1 MVKTYSHIIIW
12 YFLCF
17 GSRINALLW
26 STFFFLY
33 VDIWPWFWRGWKDVD
48 DDDDGFSCSFESL
61 SVAICLSS
69 SLVTF
74 FEVNY
79 SLPYSLWSLKS
90 VFHWHKSCTWLILL
104 MASARFQSIKSP
116 YVTINHE
123 RESKLDNKIPLQMER
138 RILRGM
144 KLANI
149 LSYQM
154 FSSNDS
160 ILSMLCH
167 YLGQFQEILD
177 IVLYPL
183 LGWQIV
189 VI

>member
-1 MVKTYSHIIIW
+1 MFWVKNK
-12 YFLCF
+12 CF
-17 GSRINALLW
+17 VVES
-26 STFFFLY
+26 FFFLY
-33 VDIWPWFWRGWKDVD
+33 VGIWPWFWRGWKDVD

-74 FEVNY
+74 FEVNH

-123 RESKLDNKIPLQMER
+123 RESKLDNKIPLQMET

>member
-1 MVKTYSHIIIW
+1 M
-12 YFLCF
+12 LCC
-17 GSRINALLW
+17 GAL
-26 STFFFLY
+26 FFFCMLASDLGFEEDGRMLMMMMMGLVAHLRAWVLQYVFPVHWSHFLKWTIAFLTLY
-33 VDIWPWFWRGWKDVD
+33 GHWNQ
-48 DDDDGFSCSFESL
+48 CSTDTS
-61 SVAICLSS
+61 
-69 SLVTF
+69 
-74 FEVNY
+74 
-79 SLPYSLWSLKS
+79 
-90 VFHWHKSCTWLILL
+90 TWLILL

>member
-1 MVKTYSHIIIW
+1 M
-12 YFLCF
+12 LCC
-17 GSRINALLW
+17 GAL
-26 STFFFLY
+26 FFFLY
-33 VDIWPWFWRGWKDVD
+33 VGIWPWFWRGWKDVD

-74 FEVNY
+74 FEVNH

-144 KLANI
+144 K
-149 LSYQM
+149 
-154 FSSNDS
+154 
-160 ILSMLCH
+160 
-167 YLGQFQEILD
+167 
-177 IVLYPL
+177 
-183 LGWQIV
+183 WQIFW
-189 VI
+189 VIKCSLQMTPFFLCFAIIWVSFKKFWT

>member
-1 MVKTYSHIIIW
+1 
-12 YFLCF
+12 
-17 GSRINALLW
+17 
-26 STFFFLY
+26 
-33 VDIWPWFWRGWKDVD
+33 
-48 DDDDGFSCSFESL
+48 
-61 SVAICLSS
+61 
-69 SLVTF
+69 
-74 FEVNY
+74 
-79 SLPYSLWSLKS
+79 
-90 VFHWHKSCTWLILL
+90 

-167 YLGQFQEILD
+167 YLGQFQEIMD

-183 LGWQIV
+183 LG
-189 VI
+189 